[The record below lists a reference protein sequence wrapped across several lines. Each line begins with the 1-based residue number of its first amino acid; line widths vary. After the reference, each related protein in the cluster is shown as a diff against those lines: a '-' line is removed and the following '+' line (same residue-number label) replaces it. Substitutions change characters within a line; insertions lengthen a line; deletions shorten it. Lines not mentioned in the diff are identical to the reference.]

1 MTDYSQKISEMF
13 DNYLMDNYADSI
25 HTKDD
30 LDAARVEEE
39 YIEDFKDIVRKAIE

>member
-1 MTDYSQKISEMF
+1 MTNFSQKISEMF
-13 DNYLMDNYADSI
+13 DSYLMDNYADSI

-39 YIEDFKDIVRKAIE
+39 YIEDFKHLVDKAIN